1 MATIEAMEEDRIV
14 EHAADLGPEV
24 FGPGLQELAA
34 QHEWIGEVRGT
45 GAFWAIELVSDRDT
59 REPLAPYG
67 GSSPAMAA
75 IVAASTRRGLLPFTN
90 FNRIH
95 LVPPLTTTFDE
106 ARAGLDI
113 LDQVLSE
120 ARAAVS

>member
-1 MATIEAMEEDRIV
+1 MM
-14 EHAADLGPEV
+14 L
-24 FGPGLQELAA
+24 LAERRPA
-34 QHEWIGEVRGT
+34 EVRGT
-45 GAFWAIELVSDRDT
+45 GAFWAIELVSDHDT

-90 FNRIH
+90 FNRID

-113 LDQVLSE
+113 LDQALSE
-120 ARAAVS
+120 ARTAVS